1 MTAAQKPCRE
11 SRVKHA
17 DLMVGRRVL
26 EVEGRA
32 LLKLEEAIG
41 ESFTTAVERL
51 SGITGRV
58 VFTGM
63 GKSGHIGRKLA
74 ATMAST
80 GTPSFFVH
88 PAEASHGDLGMI
100 TRQDAVLALSN
111 SGETAE
117 LSDIIQYTRRFNIP
131 LIAVV
136 GQEDSS
142 LGDNADIAIVLPDCP
157 EACPMGLTPTTSTT
171 MTLALGDAMAV
182 ALLERASFTSS
193 KFQELHP
200 GGNIGQRL
208 VTVNAVMHTGDSM
221 PLVRDKVSMA
231 EAILAMTGKAF
242 GCVGVTDNGNQLV
255 GIVTDGD
262 LRRHMANDLL
272 VREVS
277 DVMTL
282 SPKVIRAN
290 ALAAEALW
298 IMNESAIT
306 SLFVTEQGEPQ
317 GIIHVHD
324 CLRAEVA

>member
-1 MTAAQKPCRE
+1 
-11 SRVKHA
+11 
-17 DLMVGRRVL
+17 
-26 EVEGRA
+26 
-32 LLKLEEAIG
+32 
-41 ESFTTAVERL
+41 
-51 SGITGRV
+51 
-58 VFTGM
+58 
-63 GKSGHIGRKLA
+63 
-74 ATMAST
+74 MAST

-136 GQEDSS
+136 GQKDSS

-208 VTVNAVMHTGDSM
+208 VTVNAVMHTGDSI
-221 PLVRDKVSMA
+221 PLVGDKVSMA

-262 LRRHMANDLL
+262 LRRHMAHDLL

-277 DVMTL
+277 DVMTP

-317 GIIHVHD
+317 GIIHMHD

>member
-32 LLKLEEAIG
+32 LLKLKEAIG

-136 GQEDSS
+136 GQKDSS

-221 PLVRDKVSMA
+221 PLVRDKVSMG

-277 DVMTL
+277 DVMTP

-306 SLFVTEQGEPQ
+306 SLFVTEQGEPR
-317 GIIHVHD
+317 GIIHMHD